1 MNPRV
6 EKHRQQQAGVALV
19 LVLGLMSVIF
29 VVAAISVRLTMLA
42 EHSSRNDRDRQIAF
56 QSAEAAL
63 RDAELDIMGPNTATN
78 SRCSIRSKQTEGLF
92 VSGCG
97 NNTANKTRGLCEMNL
112 ASAAPFYTSINF
124 EESND
129 SNRRYVLF
137 GEFTGRTTNFTAQG
151 DGGVSALPPRYI
163 VELVNYDSAPV
174 TYSGTGVTAGTINAS
189 QGETAFLVTAV
200 GYGASADTKVM
211 LQAMI
216 FKPLATPGC

>member
-1 MNPRV
+1 M
-6 EKHRQQQAGVALV
+6 ALI
-19 LVLGLMSVIF
+19 LVLGLMSVVF
-29 VVAAISVRLTMLA
+29 VVAATSIRLTMLA
-42 EHSSRNDRDRQIAF
+42 ERSSRNDRDRQIAF
-56 QSAEAAL
+56 QGAEAAL

-97 NNTANKTRGLCEMNL
+97 NNTANKTRGLCEMNPGTAL
-112 ASAAPFYTSINF
+112 PLYTSINF

-129 SNRRYVLF
+129 NNRRYTLF
-137 GEFTGRTTNFTAQG
+137 GEFTGRTTSLTAQS
-151 DGGVSALPPRYI
+151 DGGISAQPPRYI
-163 VELVNYDSAPV
+163 IELVNYDTAPV

-200 GYGASADTKVM
+200 GYGASVETKVM
-211 LQAMI
+211 LQAVI